1 LVLSLLAGSVLSLFG
16 LTIGWLPLL
25 GYLAIVLAVGLYSR
39 LAPVP
44 LVLATMHL
52 SWGVG
57 FIIGYVRGAAGTI
70 DRSRVSK

>member
-1 LVLSLLAGSVLSLFG
+1 M
-16 LTIGWLPLL
+16 
-25 GYLAIVLAVGLYSR
+25 VLAVGLYSR

-57 FIIGYVRGAAGTI
+57 FILGYVRGAAGTI

>member
-1 LVLSLLAGSVLSLFG
+1 VLGNILCVFG
-16 LTIGWLPLL
+16 FAIGWLPLL
-25 GYLAIVLAVGLYSR
+25 SYLAAIVLVGFLSK

-57 FIIGYVRGAAGTI
+57 FIVGYIGGAAGTL
-70 DRSRVSK
+70 DRSRVTK